1 MNITTYQAEFIIEL
15 LYQAGWID
23 DPDELIG
30 DYQKQEGTPAAI
42 EKANMIDDLISK
54 LNDTVPYGAQ
64 VPVHKKIIE
73 YVK

>member
-1 MNITTYQAEFIIEL
+1 MNLSTYHAEFIIEL

-30 DYQKQEGTPAAI
+30 DYQRQEGTPAAI
-42 EKANMIDDLISK
+42 DKANMIDTLIEK

-64 VPVHKKIIE
+64 IPNTKKVID
-73 YVK
+73 YVR